1 MGNRFSYECN
11 YYYRKGM
18 AMRITDCEHCGYLC
32 KDNDCY
38 WCELACM
45 HISDMTP
52 QDCPDK

>member
-1 MGNRFSYECN
+1 
-11 YYYRKGM
+11 
-18 AMRITDCEHCGYLC
+18 MRRTDCKYCEYFSETE
-32 KDNDCY
+32 DID